1 MSLYVP
7 SNLCSLEQF
16 VHLLVR
22 HLLPELSEHISE
34 LPGTDEPVSLLVEH
48 LEPPNELLY
57 AEPSATDPFN
67 DPGKTPPGV
76 PAGLNPSG
84 RLRIV
89 TNVL

>member
-57 AEPSATDPFN
+57 AEPSATDPF
-67 DPGKTPPGV
+67 PILEKPHLV
-76 PAGLNPSG
+76 F
-84 RLRIV
+84 LRV
-89 TNVL
+89 